1 MRFVYF
7 LNFETGTTA
16 VSRKADPMVIPGS
29 NFTATSS
36 LYWLLQNGAIAIYAI
51 ADPLIVAGQGASVRR
66 YVYI

>member
-1 MRFVYF
+1 MRSSIFDF
-7 LNFETGTTA
+7 FETGTTA
-16 VSRKADPMVIPGS
+16 ASRKADPMVIPGS
-29 NFTATSS
+29 HFTATSS